1 MKNSYVLGIINAIAV
16 VVISIFAFV
25 MPAVGQEKKPNI
37 VLMLADN
44 LGYGDLGSYG
54 GGEIRGAPTPRL
66 DELASGGMRFT
77 HFLVEPACTP
87 SRAAL
92 MTGRYSIRAGLS
104 LVAVAG
110 TPNTLSSKE
119 VTMARMFK
127 EAGYNTA
134 MLGKWHLG
142 IDEQSLPQNQ
152 GFDKFWGFLDSTD
165 DTLIWPGMKMT
176 HNVIMPESAQPQIL
190 QANAGEKLKKIK
202 PYTLEE
208 RRTIDLEMA
217 DRAVNYI
224 KAHAG
229 SDKPFF
235 LYIAWSRV
243 HYPNLPSKGFEGK
256 SRVGNYG
263 DSLMEL
269 DYNVGRVLDAVKEK
283 GIENNTIVVF
293 CSDNGPE
300 REVVWTLGGMM
311 GDGGLS
317 GPFRGELGD
326 PWEGSVRTVGMI
338 KWPGKIKPRASNE
351 MFSIM
356 DFFPTLATFAGAKAP
371 TDRPIDGIDQSAYLL
386 SKQEKGNRNN
396 LITFIGDQIVA
407 VRWRQFSVYMVD
419 TISTGSG
426 PGRLGGVGGAAT
438 PMNGYP
444 AIYNIELDPREE
456 HNLSAMF
463 GWLGIPVGKVIMDYK
478 ATLQKYP
485 NPPAPNLTKW

>member
-142 IDEQSLPQNQ
+142 IDKQSLPQNQ
-152 GFDKFWGFLDSTD
+152 GFDEFWGFLDSTD

-224 KAHAG
+224 KAHA
-229 SDKPFF
+229 SPDKPFF

>member
-142 IDEQSLPQNQ
+142 IDKQSLPQNQ
-152 GFDKFWGFLDSTD
+152 GFDEFWGFLDSTD

-190 QANAGEKLKKIK
+190 QANAGGKLKKIK

-229 SDKPFF
+229 TDKPFF

>member
-1 MKNSYVLGIINAIAV
+1 MKHARVF
-16 VVISIFAFV
+16 VILFV
-25 MPAVGQEKKPNI
+25 FLTILVFITALALALDKKPNI

-44 LGYGDLGSYG
+44 VGYGDLGSYG

-66 DELASGGMRFT
+66 DELANGGMRFT
-77 HFLVEPACTP
+77 QFLVEPACTP

-104 LVAVAG
+104 LIAVAG
-110 TPNTLSSKE
+110 SPNTLSSKE

-142 IDEQSLPQNQ
+142 TEEQSLPQNQ
-152 GFDKFWGFLDSTD
+152 GFDEFWGFLNSTD

-176 HNVIMPESAQPQIL
+176 HNVIMPESAQPQIV
-190 QANAGEKLKKIK
+190 QANMGEKLKKIK
-202 PYTLEE
+202 PYTPEE

-217 DRAVNYI
+217 DKAVNYI
-224 KAHAG
+224 KTHAG
-229 SDKPFF
+229 ADKPFF
-235 LYIAWSRV
+235 LYIAWSRA
-243 HYPNLPSKGFEGK
+243 HYPNLPSKEFEGK

-263 DSLMEL
+263 DSLIEL

-283 GIENNTIVVF
+283 GIEDNTILVF
-293 CSDNGPE
+293 CSDNGPQ
-300 REVVWTLGGMM
+300 RESVWTLGGMM

-326 PWEGSVRTVGMI
+326 PWEGSIRTVGMI
-338 KWPGKIKPRASNE
+338 KWPGRIKPSVSNE

-356 DFFPTLATFAGAKAP
+356 DFFPTFAKFADAKVS

-386 SKQEKGNRNN
+386 SKQVKGNRDS
-396 LITFIGDQIVA
+396 LITFIGDQLVA
-407 VRWRQFSVYMVD
+407 VRWRQFRVYMID
-419 TISTGSG
+419 TIPTGSG
-426 PGRLGGVGGAAT
+426 PSRLGGIGGAAT

-456 HNLSAMF
+456 HNLSALF
-463 GWLGIPVGKVIMDYK
+463 GWLGIPVTKIIMDYK
-478 ATLQKYP
+478 ATLQKHP

>member
-1 MKNSYVLGIINAIAV
+1 MKHVRVL
-16 VVISIFAFV
+16 VILFAFLTALV
-25 MPAVGQEKKPNI
+25 FIIGPALALDKKPNI

-44 LGYGDLGSYG
+44 VGYGDLGSYG
-54 GGEIRGAPTPRL
+54 GGEIRGAATPRL
-66 DELASGGMRFT
+66 DELANGGMRFT

-110 TPNTLSSKE
+110 TPNTLSSNE
-119 VTMARMFK
+119 VTMARIFK

-142 IDEQSLPQNQ
+142 TEEQSLPQNQ
-152 GFDKFWGFLDSTD
+152 GFDEFWGFLDSTD

-190 QANAGEKLKKIK
+190 EANAGEKLKKIK

-217 DRAVNYI
+217 DKAVNYI
-224 KAHAG
+224 KTHAG
-229 SDKPFF
+229 TDKPFF
-235 LYIAWSRV
+235 LYIAWSRA
-243 HYPNLPSKGFEGK
+243 HYPNLPSKEFEGK

-283 GIENNTIVVF
+283 GIEDNTIVVF

-356 DFFPTLATFAGAKAP
+356 DFFPTLATFADAKIP

-386 SKQEKGNRNN
+386 GKQGKGNRNS
-396 LITFIGDQIVA
+396 LITFIGDQLVA
-407 VRWRQFSVYMVD
+407 VRWRQFRVYMVD
-419 TISTGSG
+419 TIPSGSG
-426 PGRLGGVGGAAT
+426 PSRLGGIGGAAI

-456 HNLSAMF
+456 HNLSALF
-463 GWLGIPVGKVIMDYK
+463 GWLGIPVARVIMDYK
-478 ATLQKYP
+478 ATLQKHP